1 MADNKNKIKNNSN
14 DLPKNPLI
22 RGIRSLTNI
31 TKSTNT
37 STYGV
42 SRDIADT
49 LSGSVDDLINKIG
62 KDNSTEKNMINAH
75 MTKYRL
81 SRDGKTSKGDTSI
94 YNLINDASIVDHMQ
108 GLIGGE
114 NVKFVQLLKDY
125 EIIKRCIPQV
135 HKVISDIKDGI
146 ISPDAM
152 TDSAIGI
159 EFPTNID
166 DSDKDRISKLIE
178 KYDLN
183 SKLND
188 IVLNYLIASVDY
200 YVPVP
205 YSSIPDML
213 SADNTSINECISE
226 LESDVKNN
234 CIHTLYE
241 CTHHINNYNII
252 SESAINLDYVEDD
265 DSFINSL
272 RNFTITNDDI
282 NKELTECMQNIE
294 FIKGGTDYFK
304 TAVLNEAVALKN
316 NLSDDTSMKTV
327 LKNLKKGSNRTDVVS
342 SNLAVDGL
350 VDPSTIKDIRKNVNF
365 KGCHIERL
373 DPSRVMVFKL
383 RNTIIGYFYVEDIS
397 GINQKSN
404 TGNISSIMDK
414 INASVYM
421 KHDESNKAVRIQS
434 AIIKNIADK
443 MIEAIDSKFI
453 NDNYEDMD
461 ILYEFIKVNE
471 LHTKKKK
478 RVVFF
483 HPDDVCEFKRKEGS
497 IMKNCMFMAK
507 LYILTTLSN
516 VLTNVTR
523 GADRNIHY
531 VKTGLT
537 TDIEQH
543 VNHAI
548 RAIKQ
553 GQIRYS
559 DIGTINEI
567 FNIVGA
573 NVDVFMPVSVDGERP
588 IDTETIS
595 GQNVD
600 MNNDFLNSILKSI
613 IQSFGAP
620 SSIIDD
626 YESADFA
633 KTITMSNLNMA
644 KLALAAQ
651 NEINPILTKLFRL
664 IISYEIPE
672 FTQTDDIFTK
682 LNPPMVIVMEMNK
695 DRVDSIDQMSKVLS
709 ELYFPL
715 NDQET
720 ESERLM
726 RLFRLE
732 YFKKNMPTIDWDE
745 LDQIVIKVKQDSK
758 TEEMKNELKQNN
770 QYYND
775 SENGYNNDYYN
786 DSRSNSG
793 Y

>member
-1 MADNKNKIKNNSN
+1 MANKNNKSDSNN
-14 DLPKNPLI
+14 DMPKNPLL
-22 RGIRSLTNI
+22 RGLRSLNNI
-31 TKSTNT
+31 TRATET

-42 SRDIADT
+42 SRNVADT
-49 LSGSVDDLINKIG
+49 LTNSVDDLIDKIG
-62 KDNSTEKNMINAH
+62 QDNAAEKNMINAH
-75 MTKYRL
+75 MTRYRL
-81 SRDGKTSKGDTSI
+81 AREGKLPVNNNNI
-94 YNLINDASIVDHMQ
+94 YNIINSASIVDHMQ

-114 NVKFVQLLKDY
+114 NAKFTQILKDY

-159 EFPTNID
+159 EYPTNISD
-166 DSDKDRISKLIE
+166 ADKDQIDNIIE
-178 KYDLN
+178 KYELN
-183 SKLND
+183 KRLD
-188 IVLNYLIASVDY
+188 KYVLEYLIASVK
-200 YVPVP
+200 YVTVVP

-213 SADNTSINECISE
+213 SADNNNINECIE
-226 LESDVKNN
+226 MLEKDVKEN
-234 CIHTLYE
+234 CVHSLYE
-241 CTHHINNYNII
+241 CTSHTNNFNVLN
-252 SESAINLDYVEDD
+252 ESVELDYYEDD
-265 DSFINSL
+265 DGMGNSIRKSFTLTNSDL
-272 RNFTITNDDI
+272 NT
-282 NKELTECMQNIE
+282 ELNECLSNIE
-294 FIKGGTDYFK
+294 FIKGGTNYFK
-304 TAVLNEAVALKN
+304 AAVLNEAVALKN
-316 NLSDDTSMKTV
+316 NLSEDTSMKSV
-327 LKNLKKGSNRTDVVS
+327 LKHLKNGSTRTDAT
-342 SNLAVDGL
+342 SNLAIDGL
-350 VDPSTIKDIRKNVNF
+350 VDPATVKDIRKNVNF
-365 KGCHIERL
+365 KGCHIEEL
-373 DPSRVMVFKL
+373 ETSRVLPFKL
-383 RNTIIGYFYVEDIS
+383 RDTTIGYFYVEDM
-397 GINQKSN
+397 GDNYPGSN
-404 TGNISSIMDK
+404 NNGNISTIMDK

-421 KHDESNKAVRIQS
+421 KHDTSNKAARIES
-434 AIIKNIADK
+434 AIIKNIAGK

-461 ILYEFIKVNE
+461 ILYEFIRVNE
-471 LHTKKKK
+471 LNTKKKK

-483 HPDDVCEFKRKEGS
+483 HPDDVCEFRRKEGS

-507 LYILTTLSN
+507 LYILTMLSN

-588 IDTETIS
+588 IETETIS

-620 SSIIDD
+620 SSVIDD
-626 YESADFA
+626 FENVEFA
-633 KTITMSNLNMA
+633 KTITMSNLSMA
-644 KLALAAQ
+644 KLALASQ
-651 NEINPILTKLFRL
+651 NEINPALTKLLRL
-664 IISYEIPE
+664 IIMYEIPD
-672 FTQTDDIFTK
+672 FTQVDDIYAK
-682 LNPPMVIVMEMNK
+682 LNPPMIIVLEMNK
-695 DRVDSIDQMSKVLS
+695 ERVDSIDQMSNTFAALM
-709 ELYFPL
+709 FPQ

-720 ESERLM
+720 ESERCI
-726 RLFRLE
+726 RLFKLE

-745 LDQIVIKVKQDSK
+745 LEQMRIKVLQDNK
-758 TEEMKNELKQNN
+758 TESLKTEITSN
-770 QYYND
+770 
-775 SENGYNNDYYN
+775 NNDMG
-786 DSRSNSG
+786 SQSG
-793 Y
+793 DYGGNQGGGYGGY